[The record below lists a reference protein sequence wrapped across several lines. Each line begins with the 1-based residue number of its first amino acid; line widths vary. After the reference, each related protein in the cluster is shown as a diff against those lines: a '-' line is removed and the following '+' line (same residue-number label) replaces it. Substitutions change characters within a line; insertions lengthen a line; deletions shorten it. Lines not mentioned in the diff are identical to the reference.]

1 MDMKSIVVPSTGQQD
16 VLKNIVSLSK
26 LLTCLT
32 NFIVVFDI
40 WEHK

>member
-1 MDMKSIVVPSTGQQD
+1 MDMKSIVEPSTGQQD

-26 LLTCLT
+26 LLTCT
-32 NFIVVFDI
+32 NFIVVFDP